1 MHSKDQLTWKCIGHI
16 DYGLSWSKEK
26 SESDVVA
33 SPRNPAEVMMC
44 RKVVFQSS
52 CFHPPLRG
60 SKLEPGGKKS
70 YLEYQ
75 NKFMRKFG
83 D

>member
-33 SPRNPAEVMMC
+33 SPRTPAEVMMC
-44 RKVVFQSS
+44 RKVVFQSP
-52 CFHPPLRG
+52 CFHSPLKG
-60 SKLEPGGKKS
+60 CKLDPGGKQA
-70 YLEYQ
+70 YLEYH
-75 NKFMRKFG
+75 NRFMRKFG
-83 D
+83 N